1 LVQTLRAAAD
11 AIVIGTASYAQ
22 CFDATH
28 GKCLWSH
35 ALGKG
40 WGLLDAT
47 RDLLV
52 VTDGKSVIA
61 SSAKESSKES
71 SKRSPKSG
79 ELWSVPTS
87 GGTVAARVSG
97 KHLVLAE
104 PGRLRV
110 LALAS
115 GEEEW
120 HAKSSG
126 EVVLAGDRLLVPE
139 GSHTS
144 LIYSLHDVAAK
155 KVKTSVALGRAS
167 ATGVRV
173 ADGTLVAIVAGTGAV
188 VLVDLHDAV
197 EANRTATPPRGGVA
211 GAWLAGPFLITTA
224 PLAVAH
230 LWGGIATPIPLVLSA
245 APGAVVVGPAQAIVR
260 GADGNWWLEF
270 S

>member
-1 LVQTLRAAAD
+1 MHTKVDGLVQTLRAGGD
-11 AIVIGTASYAQ
+11 AIVIATAAQAQ
-22 CFDATH
+22 CFDAAH
-28 GKCLWSH
+28 GKRLWSH

-52 VTDGKSVIA
+52 VTDGKRVIA
-61 SSAKESSKES
+61 SSAKQS
-71 SKRSPKSG
+71 SKRSPKNG

-87 GGTVAARVSG
+87 GGTVAARMSG
-97 KHLVLAE
+97 KHLILAE

-126 EVVLAGDRLLVPE
+126 GVVLAGDRLLVPE

-144 LIYSLHDVAAK
+144 LIYSLHDKAAK

-167 ATGVRV
+167 AAGVTV

-188 VLVDLHDAV
+188 VLVDLPNAV

-211 GAWLAGPFLITTA
+211 GAWLAGPFLIMTA
-224 PLAVAH
+224 PLTVAH
-230 LWGGIATPIPLVLSA
+230 LWGGIARRS
-245 APGAVVVGPAQAIVR
+245 R
-260 GADGNWWLEF
+260 
-270 S
+270 